1 MDLIRNAGARSRSSI
16 MGLLSHPCT
25 VFPVAKLIYAA
36 KWKKEK
42 QIIFI
47 FFSAVTF

>member
-1 MDLIRNAGARSRSSI
+1 MDLIHDAGARSRSST

-36 KWKKEK
+36 K
-42 QIIFI
+42 
-47 FFSAVTF
+47 